1 MARRRKLILLLIGGS
16 IEGPLCVYP
25 GAQAP
30 MVCCIII
37 KSYAKWDFHMNMLVF
52 WEAGNPDL
60 IITIWMVTIWKL
72 FKWWLVSGMKVS
84 QNSFRFESF
93 SYRDWLEVWKLFR
106 LKQEISDIQMVTHK
120 WSENIFRWWHV
131 SNQCTLE
138 ITIAYLLISF
148 FVTIVNKSW
157 LGIIWPK
164 TNLKIQPIKWAY
176 RCFLRLQIRFHIIH
190 IKVYIEVYIN
200 PAYGNQGLFTS
211 VKWV

>member
-1 MARRRKLILLLIGGS
+1 MSRT
-16 IEGPLCVYP
+16 
-25 GAQAP
+25 
-30 MVCCIII
+30 
-37 KSYAKWDFHMNMLVF
+37 
-52 WEAGNPDL
+52 EAGNPDL

-84 QNSFRFESF
+84 QNLFRFESF
-93 SYRDWLEVWKLFR
+93 SYGDWLEVWKLFR

-164 TNLKIQPIKWAY
+164 TNLKQAGLSRATLEISSGFSYISPLELISHNPYISNCWDIPLLIF
-176 RCFLRLQIRFHIIH
+176 RGILPPEVFLIW
-190 IKVYIEVYIN
+190 KIN
-200 PAYGNQGLFTS
+200 TI
-211 VKWV
+211 